1 VSTVDRD
8 SDLVSEI
15 FDERNEAMKIQFKN
29 AIQACKRNNKYVGI
43 CGQAPSD
50 YPEIAEYLVKLGI
63 NSISLNPDTVMQT
76 RNRVLELEKKLGNKL
91 IKINLYF

>member
-1 VSTVDRD
+1 LTQLTLGVDRD

-50 YPEIAEYLVKLGI
+50 YPEIASNANTK
-63 NSISLNPDTVMQT
+63 
-76 RNRVLELEKKLGNKL
+76 
-91 IKINLYF
+91 